1 MNSQTRLEA
10 IKTIWIAFAV
20 VNLMLLATTFS
31 GSDGLG
37 LAHLLFAV
45 ATSVAAALST
55 GFIAFGSSDSSD
67 ETAAAQSAK
76 QKREER
82 LSRLMAELS
91 EEDLEALR
99 LHLEA
104 EVEPQYGLSSDGEL
118 RRR

>member
-10 IKTIWIAFAV
+10 IKIIWVAFAV

-31 GSDGLG
+31 GGDGLG

-45 ATSVAAALST
+45 ATSVAALGST
-55 GFIAFGSSDSSD
+55 AFVAIGRSESNG
-67 ETAAAQSAK
+67 EAAAAQSAK

-104 EVEPQYGLSSDGEL
+104 EGEPQYGLGSDGEL

>member
-10 IKTIWIAFAV
+10 IKIIWVAFAV

-31 GSDGLG
+31 GNDGLG

-45 ATSVAAALST
+45 ATSVAALGST
-55 GFIAFGSSDSSD
+55 GFIALGSSDSGD
-67 ETAAAQSAK
+67 ESAAAQSAK

-82 LSRLMAELS
+82 LGRLMAELS

-104 EVEPQYGLSSDGEL
+104 QDDPQYGLGSDGEL